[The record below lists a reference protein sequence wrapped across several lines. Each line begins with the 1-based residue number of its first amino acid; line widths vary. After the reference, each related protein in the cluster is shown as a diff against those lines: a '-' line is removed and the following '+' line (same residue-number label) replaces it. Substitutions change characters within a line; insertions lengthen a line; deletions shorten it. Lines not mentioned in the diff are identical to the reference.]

1 MHFWKSGSQYS
12 KENSSIPLALKDR
25 CDVGW
30 RRHATDPANKLNAEL
45 WVILL
50 SFMELYHSVPTA
62 ANRQLNAYRTNL
74 PGLHP
79 GAQGDFKR
87 PGRTMLSVE
96 VKISLRDVVRVGKVV
111 ANIGADE
118 TMRSGTAL
126 LPPTDR
132 SIDRNLSDVNTL
144 WHKFAC

>member
-1 MHFWKSGSQYS
+1 M
-12 KENSSIPLALKDR
+12 ENSSQPLALKD
-25 CDVGW
+25 CCHVGW
-30 RRHATDPANKLNAEL
+30 QRPATDPANKLSGEI
-45 WVILL
+45 WVTLL
-50 SFMELYHSVPTA
+50 PFMELYHSVSTA

-96 VKISLRDVVRVGKVV
+96 MKIGLRDAIRVGEVV
-111 ANIGADE
+111 ANISADE
-118 TMRSGTAL
+118 AVRTGAAL

-132 SIDRNLSDVNTL
+132 SIDRNLSNVNAL
-144 WHKFAC
+144 RHEFAC

>member
-87 PGRTMLSVE
+87 PCRTMLSVE
-96 VKISLRDVVRVGKVV
+96 VKIGLRDMVRISEVV

-118 TMRSGTAL
+118 AVRTGAIL
-126 LPPTDR
+126 LPPAYR
-132 SIDRNLSDVNTL
+132 SIDGNLSNVNAL
-144 WHKFAC
+144 RHKFAC